1 MSPITSPHLFEEL
14 DHRSN
19 DGIDVSLLWNR
30 SGGELIVLVCD
41 AKGEGVLELEAA
53 PDRALDVFHHPYA
66 YAAFLGLDLG
76 AAAEREPTYA

>member
-30 SGGELIVLVCD
+30 SDGELVVLLCD
-41 AKGEGVLELEAA
+41 TKADEVLELEAA
-53 PDRALDVFHHPYA
+53 PERALDVFHHPYA
-66 YAAFLGLDLG
+66 YAAFRGLDLG
-76 AAAEREPTYA
+76 AAAERVPTHA

>member
-30 SGGELIVLVCD
+30 RDGELVVLLCD
-41 AKGEGVLELEAA
+41 TKVDEVLELEAA

-66 YAAFLGLDLG
+66 YAAFRGLDLG